1 MYREIARKRIIY
13 SVVVT
18 ILVVGVTTIACL
30 LYLDRI
36 QLGNSLQ
43 GKYQKQLFSLIY
55 NVQTLETDLSK
66 VGVTASTRQSTL
78 LFGDIWR
85 QAGAAAD
92 NINSL
97 PISHSSISQTSRF
110 LSQVSDFSFS
120 LLRVQNDGD
129 KLTDAEW
136 KNLEELK
143 KNAAYLRQQLYG
155 LQKEM
160 NDGNIRWVEIKNEG
174 GKLLGQAKASLI
186 DEKFVSIDKQ
196 MQNHPTLIYDGP
208 FSENILEI
216 KPKVLSE
223 PQITVE
229 QAKQKVTE
237 IIGKEKI
244 QDIGV
249 YSPKGNGK
257 IPTYAFSVSIKGR
270 DKKDQ
275 INIDI
280 SKNGGHVVYMI
291 DNRSIGNAG
300 FDTKKAIDKGLDFL
314 KNRGYKD
321 MIPSFCQKSGNAIVV
336 NYVYTQKTE
345 GVDGKAAET
354 VIYPDQIKLKIALD
368 NGDIIGIEAEKF
380 LIAHSIRK
388 LPKPSITVDKARQ
401 NASSKIKI
409 TNTRLALIPMNS
421 SREVFCYEFV
431 GKKDKDTFII
441 YINAENGGEENILQ
455 IIDTPD
461 GQLAM

>member
-1 MYREIARKRIIY
+1 MYRDIARKRIIY

-18 ILVVGVTTIACL
+18 VMACL

-43 GKYQKQLFSLIY
+43 GKYQKQLFSLID
-55 NVQTLETDLSK
+55 NVQVLEADLSK
-66 VGVTASTRQSTL
+66 VGVTASPRQSTL

-92 NINSL
+92 NVNSL
-97 PISHSSISQTSRF
+97 PINHSSISQTSRF
-110 LSQVSDFSFS
+110 LAQVSDFSFS
-120 LLRVQNDGD
+120 LLKLQNDGD

-174 GKLLGQAKASLI
+174 GKLLGQAKASLVE
-186 DEKFVSIDKQ
+186 EKFVSIDKQ

-223 PQITVE
+223 PQITIE
-229 QAKQKVTE
+229 QAKQKVYE
-237 IIGKEKI
+237 IIGKEKVE
-244 QDIGV
+244 DIGV

-257 IPTYAFSVSIKGR
+257 IPIYAFSVSIKGR

-291 DNRSIGNAG
+291 DNRALGNTK

-314 KNRGYKD
+314 NNRGYKD
-321 MIPSFCQKSGNAIVV
+321 MIPSFCQKNGNSIVV
-336 NYVYTQKTE
+336 NYIYTQKVEKT
-345 GVDGKAAET
+345 ET

-368 NGDIIGIEAEKF
+368 NGDIIGIEAEKY
-380 LIAHSIRK
+380 LVAHSIRK
-388 LPKPSITVDKARQ
+388 LPKPSISVDKARQ
-401 NASSKIKI
+401 NASSKLKI

-421 SREVFCYEFV
+421 TREVFCYEFV
-431 GKKDKDTFII
+431 GKRDKDTFII
-441 YINAENGGEENILQ
+441 YINAENGREENILQ
-455 IIDTPD
+455 IIDTSD